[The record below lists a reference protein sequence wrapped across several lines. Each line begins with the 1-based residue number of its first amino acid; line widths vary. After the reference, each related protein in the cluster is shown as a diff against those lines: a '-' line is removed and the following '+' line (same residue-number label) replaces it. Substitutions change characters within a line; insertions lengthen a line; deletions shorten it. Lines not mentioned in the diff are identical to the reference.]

1 MVSEA
6 TRDEVF
12 TQLQEN
18 SANTHCFDCN
28 ATGPLSVSMSFAV
41 FLCEQCAETHAK
53 LGFEVR
59 AIQREAWSVRQL
71 RLIKAGGNEA
81 FAVFLREYEIEKE
94 LDAGI
99 KYRTSAAEYYR
110 LRLAAEGRE
119 MSISP
124 PTKDTGSQPYT
135 TPITHT
141 PPPQAGLFGR
151 AVAVSR
157 EAGGRLL
164 SGLGSTV
171 AVQSIESST
180 KAALSSVG
188 GGVRTG
194 AGAVSQ
200 TIAYQM
206 AKETAASA
214 ARTLGE
220 SAKGLYHRF
229 WRAPDP
235 SQ

>member
-6 TRDEVF
+6 TRDAVF

-18 SANTHCFDCN
+18 SANTHCLDCN
-28 ATGPLSVSMSFAV
+28 TTGPLSVSMSFAV

-99 KYRTSAAEYYR
+99 KYKTNAAEYYR

-119 MSISP
+119 INTSP
-124 PTKDTGSQPYT
+124 PTKETGPQPYT
-135 TPITHT
+135 PPL
-141 PPPQAGLFGR
+141 PPPQAGLLGR
-151 AVAVSR
+151 AR

-171 AVQSIESST
+171 AVQSLESST

>member
-6 TRDEVF
+6 TRDAVF
-12 TQLQEN
+12 SQLQEN
-18 SANTHCFDCN
+18 SANSHCFDCN
-28 ATGPLSVSMSFAV
+28 STGLLSVSTSFAI
-41 FLCEQCAETHAK
+41 FLCEQCAETHVK

-59 AIQREAWSVRQL
+59 TIHRDAWSVRQL

-94 LDAGI
+94 MDAGL
-99 KYRTSAAEYYR
+99 KYKTNAAEYYR
-110 LRLAAEGRE
+110 LRLAAEGQE
-119 MSISP
+119 ISIP
-124 PTKDTGSQPYT
+124 PPAKETGSQPYT
-135 TPITHT
+135 TPIP
-141 PPPQAGLFGR
+141 PPPQTGLLGR

-171 AVQSIESST
+171 AVQSLESST
-180 KAALSSVG
+180 KAALTSVG